1 MLCSLHLRESFRKNV
16 ASVAESCAVC
26 VWCSCCTS
34 FFWGEGKRAASSST
48 NQRARLLRRT
58 SAGSAGERAL
68 PRDTAPPPFPSP
80 FLIIFFFC
88 TSSFTNCFL
97 LFLPLLALL
106 FLLCY
111 SSLLFFPFSLSVSP
125 SPHLIHRS
133 QWKQAVIRSANGG
146 FSHMAVTQSSRAKL
160 SYFIFL
166 SSISISQ
173 LCCVRRNSV
182 CFRWLFSQFLRM
194 RYQMDDHIHMLNLK
208 TPFIIHPPPLWHG
221 YVDLWEIELPLINH

>member
-1 MLCSLHLRESFRKNV
+1 MFLLHLFLLGGRE
-16 ASVAESCAVC
+16 ESCIELHQ
-26 VWCSCCTS
+26 S
-34 FFWGEGKRAASSST
+34 EGQAAKAHLGWLCGWTSST
-48 NQRARLLRRT
+48 QRYC
-58 SAGSAGERAL
+58 
-68 PRDTAPPPFPSP
+68 PPPFPSP
-80 FLIIFFFC
+80 FLIFFFFC